1 MKNFICLVLLSLY
14 AATGFA
20 REMDSLSIRLTKMM
34 ENKEYYS
41 QNKEENIQKLK
52 QVLTIENLFPKQVY
66 DIHLKLYEEYKKYQ
80 TDSAIYYVFEN
91 QKIAEQLSREEL
103 RQETNLQL
111 AWLYLIKGMYIE
123 SKDILENIQKENLTK
138 DLLCSYYEMYVMYYS
153 QYNNSAYFVKSEQ
166 YRDSLLL
173 ILEPSSF
180 QYRINH
186 AAKMMYGGQNEE
198 ENLLSLLNEATDK
211 NPERGLVAY
220 LLGYIH
226 KRQNNIDLSERYF
239 MISAIADI
247 ENCTKENASFLEL
260 ALIYD
265 EKKKIDKAHQFML
278 AAVDDA
284 RFCNIEFRMSKASS
298 IYSIISAS
306 FQEKEK
312 KQKAN
317 LQITLLAVSLLLVF
331 LAIGIVYIYRQMKR
345 LSYIRKELYNT
356 NLKLSELNNELM
368 SANERLKESNLIK
381 EEYIAHFFD
390 LCSTYIDK
398 LENYRKTLNKHAS
411 NRQTEELFK
420 LLRSTSLIDN
430 ELEELYKKFDIIFL
444 SLYPTFVEEFNA
456 LQLKDEQTVLKQGEL
471 LNTELRIFALIR
483 LGITDS
489 MKIAG
494 FLRYSISTIYN
505 YRVKARNN
513 AVVPREQFEE
523 MVVKIGNFIKSS
535 I

>member
-1 MKNFICLVLLSLY
+1 MKYFICLVLLFSY
-14 AATGFA
+14 AAPGFA
-20 REMDSLSIRLTKMM
+20 REMDSLSIRMTKMM
-34 ENKEYYS
+34 ENKEYFS
-41 QNKEENIQKLK
+41 QNKEDNIQKLK
-52 QVLTIENLFPKQVY
+52 QILTIENLFPKQVY
-66 DIHLKLYEEYKKYQ
+66 DIQLKLYEEYKKYK
-80 TDSAIYYVFEN
+80 TDSAIYYVLEN
-91 QKIAEQLSREEL
+91 QKIADQLGQDKL
-103 RQETNLQL
+103 KQETNLQL
-111 AWLYLIKGMYIE
+111 VWLYLIKGMYIE
-123 SKDILENIQKENLTK
+123 SKDILENIRKENLPE
-138 DLLCSYYEMYVMYYS
+138 DLLCIYYEMYVIYYS

-173 ILEPSSF
+173 ILDPSSL
-180 QYRINH
+180 QYRINY
-186 AAKMMYGGQNEE
+186 AAKMMYSGLNEE
-198 ENLLSLLNEATDK
+198 ENLLSLLNETTDK
-211 NPERGLVAY
+211 NPERGLIAY
-220 LLGYIH
+220 LLGCIH
-226 KRQNNIDLSERYF
+226 KRQNNIKLSERYF
-239 MISAIADI
+239 MMSSIADI
-247 ENCTKENASFLEL
+247 ENCIKENASFLEL

-265 EKKKIDKAHQFML
+265 EMGKINKAYEFMQ
-278 AAVDDA
+278 AAVEDA
-284 RFCNIEFRMSKASS
+284 HFCNVEFRISKASS
-298 IYSIISAS
+298 LYSSIGAS
-306 FQEKEK
+306 FQKKEK
-312 KQKAN
+312 KQKAS
-317 LQITLLAVSLLLVF
+317 LQISLLTVSILLVF
-331 LAIGIVYIYRQMKR
+331 LAIGIVYIYIQMKR
-345 LSYIRKELYNT
+345 LSHIRKELHST

-420 LLRSTSLIDN
+420 LLRSTSLIDT

-456 LQLKDEQTVLKQGEL
+456 LQLKDEQIVLKQGEL

-513 AVVPREQFEE
+513 ATVPREQFEE
-523 MVVKIGNFIKSS
+523 MVMKIGNFIKNT